1 MSIHL
6 KEQGLSVA
14 ALVINGVYKE
24 VAKEFTPSEIV
35 SYTPPSR
42 DRNYWEF
49 TLKGNQTI
57 LATGNVTFIVKK
69 IEEVKENKG
78 RPGKWIIEW

>member
-6 KEQGLSVA
+6 KEHGLNVA
-14 ALVINGVYKE
+14 LLVINGVYKE
-24 VAKEFTPSEIV
+24 VTSEFTPSDIV
-35 SYTPPSR
+35 SYTPPSQ

-49 TLKGNQTI
+49 TLKGNRTI

-69 IEEVKENKG
+69 TEEGKEDE
-78 RPGKWIIEW
+78 RRQGKWIVE